1 MWQQNI
7 MEEHSAFFY
16 EKRKTSN
23 KIILVGDNDTIISDN
38 QSISEELNT
47 FFKNA
52 TKRLKI
58 QQNSYIK
65 DEWNDI
71 EDKVKKAVFKC
82 KNHPSII
89 N

>member
-1 MWQQNI
+1 

-23 KIILVGDNDTIISDN
+23 KIILVGDNDTIISDD
-38 QSISEELNT
+38 QSILEELNT

-65 DEWNDI
+65 DEWKDI

-82 KNHPSII
+82 KNHPNII
-89 N
+89 NQK

>member
-1 MWQQNI
+1 

-23 KIILVGDNDTIISDN
+23 KIILVGDNDTIISDD

-65 DEWNDI
+65 DEWKDI

>member
-1 MWQQNI
+1 M
-7 MEEHSAFFY
+7 
-16 EKRKTSN
+16 
-23 KIILVGDNDTIISDN
+23 GDNDTIISDD

-65 DEWNDI
+65 DEWNDT

>member
-1 MWQQNI
+1 

-65 DEWNDI
+65 DEWKDI

>member
-1 MWQQNI
+1 

-23 KIILVGDNDTIISDN
+23 KIILVGDNDTIISDD
-38 QSISEELNT
+38 QSILEELNT

-65 DEWNDI
+65 DE
-71 EDKVKKAVFKC
+71 
-82 KNHPSII
+82 
-89 N
+89 

>member
-1 MWQQNI
+1 

-23 KIILVGDNDTIISDN
+23 KIILVGDNDTIIFDD

-65 DEWNDI
+65 DE
-71 EDKVKKAVFKC
+71 
-82 KNHPSII
+82 
-89 N
+89 

>member
-1 MWQQNI
+1 

-23 KIILVGDNDTIISDN
+23 KIILVGDNDTIISDD

>member
-1 MWQQNI
+1 

-65 DEWNDI
+65 DE
-71 EDKVKKAVFKC
+71 
-82 KNHPSII
+82 
-89 N
+89 

>member
-1 MWQQNI
+1 

-23 KIILVGDNDTIISDN
+23 KIILVGDNDTIIFDD

>member
-1 MWQQNI
+1 M
-7 MEEHSAFFY
+7 
-16 EKRKTSN
+16 
-23 KIILVGDNDTIISDN
+23 GDNDTIISDD
-38 QSISEELNT
+38 QSIPEELNT

>member
-1 MWQQNI
+1 

-23 KIILVGDNDTIISDN
+23 KIILVGDIDTIISDD

-65 DEWNDI
+65 DE
-71 EDKVKKAVFKC
+71 
-82 KNHPSII
+82 
-89 N
+89 

>member
-1 MWQQNI
+1 

-23 KIILVGDNDTIISDN
+23 KIILVGDNDTIISDD
-38 QSISEELNT
+38 QSVSEELNT

-65 DEWNDI
+65 DE
-71 EDKVKKAVFKC
+71 
-82 KNHPSII
+82 
-89 N
+89 

>member
-1 MWQQNI
+1 

-23 KIILVGDNDTIISDN
+23 KIILVGDNDTIISDD

-65 DEWNDI
+65 DE
-71 EDKVKKAVFKC
+71 
-82 KNHPSII
+82 
-89 N
+89 

>member
-1 MWQQNI
+1 MWQLN

-23 KIILVGDNDTIISDN
+23 KIILVGDNDTIIFDD

>member
-1 MWQQNI
+1 MWQLN

-23 KIILVGDNDTIISDN
+23 KIILVGDNDTIISDD

>member
-1 MWQQNI
+1 

-23 KIILVGDNDTIISDN
+23 KIILVGDNDTIISDD

-52 TKRLKI
+52 TKGLKI

-65 DEWNDI
+65 DEWKDI

>member
-1 MWQQNI
+1 

-23 KIILVGDNDTIISDN
+23 KIILVGDNDTIISDD
-38 QSISEELNT
+38 QSILEELNT

-65 DEWNDI
+65 DEWKDI

-89 N
+89 NQK

>member
-1 MWQQNI
+1 MG
-7 MEEHSAFFY
+7 EHSAFFY

-23 KIILVGDNDTIISDN
+23 KIILVGDNDTIISDD

-65 DEWNDI
+65 DE
-71 EDKVKKAVFKC
+71 
-82 KNHPSII
+82 
-89 N
+89 

>member
-1 MWQQNI
+1 MWQLN

-23 KIILVGDNDTIISDN
+23 KIILVGDNDTIISDD

-65 DEWNDI
+65 DEWKDI

>member
-1 MWQQNI
+1 

-23 KIILVGDNDTIISDN
+23 KIILVGDNDTIISDD
-38 QSISEELNT
+38 QSIPEELNT

-65 DEWNDI
+65 DEWKDI

>member
-1 MWQQNI
+1 

-23 KIILVGDNDTIISDN
+23 KIILVGDNDTIISDD
-38 QSISEELNT
+38 QSI

-65 DEWNDI
+65 DE
-71 EDKVKKAVFKC
+71 
-82 KNHPSII
+82 
-89 N
+89 